1 MPFLR
6 IEKENGTFLDIET
19 DAEGFLKDPSLW
31 QPKIAE
37 AIAHQRGITL
47 TNSHWE
53 VIHFARQFYQQYQT
67 IPVARIFIKQLQIH
81 LQSDTVNSMYLIALF
96 DAQLIRT
103 IAQIAGIPKP
113 SHCFSSL

>member
-1 MPFLR
+1 MPHLN
-6 IEKENGTFLDIET
+6 IEKENGDQLNIET

-31 QPKIAE
+31 QPSIAS
-37 AIAHQRGITL
+37 AIAHHLGISL
-47 TNSHWE
+47 TDQHWE

-67 IPVARIFIKQLQIH
+67 IPIARIFIKQLQVH
-81 LQSDTVNSMYLIALF
+81 LQSDTVNSMYLIRLF
-96 DAQLIRT
+96 NAQLIRT